1 MKRGEFIEVEINK
14 LIEDDQLEFLCSQRS
29 ISLPIIN
36 RMYHKMR
43 LGIKFPE
50 IKVYNNI
57 IIDGH
62 HRYLASKIASIDL
75 QKINFTEVNNLKS
88 KGWQE
93 LLFDETDWDTPEQI
107 LKHIQ
112 TDAQYNKISI
122 EKLLSLL
129 E

>member
-1 MKRGEFIEVEINK
+1 MKRSDHLEVEIRK
-14 LIEDDQLEFLCSQRS
+14 LIEGDQLEFLCSQRS

-36 RMYHKMR
+36 RIYHKMV

-50 IKVYNNI
+50 IKVSNNI

-62 HRYLASKIASIDL
+62 HRYLASKIASVKL
-75 QKINFTEVNNLKS
+75 QKIYFPELKYINATS
-88 KGWQE
+88 WHE
-93 LLFDETDWDTPEQI
+93 IFIDETDWDTIEEVRN
-107 LKHIQ
+107 HIQ
-112 TDAQYNKISI
+112 KDAKYNKISV

>member
-1 MKRGEFIEVEINK
+1 MKRCDRLEVEIKK
-14 LIEDDQLEFLCSQRS
+14 LIEGDQLEFLCSQRS

-36 RMYHKMR
+36 RIYHKMV

-50 IKVYNNI
+50 IKVSNNI

-62 HRYLASKIASIDL
+62 HRYLASKIASVKL
-75 QKINFTEVNNLKS
+75 QKIYFPELKYINATN
-88 KGWQE
+88 WYE
-93 LLFDETDWDTPEQI
+93 LFIDETDWDTIEEI
-107 LKHIQ
+107 RNHIQ
-112 TDAQYNKISI
+112 NDAKYNKISV

>member
-1 MKRGEFIEVEINK
+1 
-14 LIEDDQLEFLCSQRS
+14 
-29 ISLPIIN
+29 
-36 RMYHKMR
+36 MR

-50 IKVYNNI
+50 IKVCKNI

-75 QKINFTEVNNLKS
+75 QKIKFSEVNHLES
-88 KGWQE
+88 KRWHE
-93 LLFDETDWDTPEQI
+93 LLFDETDWDMPEQI